1 MSAQKYNNNQA
12 HVFWSDDWRP
22 QADHDIY
29 YSRWL
34 CTPELKETRGSW
46 GHELACV
53 QTTPPPPSP
62 LPSGKIGEGLRF
74 FLRGAGSVHRLATN
88 TSRSSEKKQEIK
100 HVKFMHAFKWNSL
113 KQLTLYWTCWWASNQ
128 KLTLATMKQNN
139 VNKQDKKQTKTS
151 DDVVLKTD
159 CVMVILFKKQNYSHG
174 VHVGMKKIVLIRSF

>member
-12 HVFWSDDWRP
+12 HVFWSHDWRP

-29 YSRWL
+29 YSRWS

-53 QTTPPPPSP
+53 QTTPPSP

-128 KLTLATMKQNN
+128 KLTSATMKQNN
-139 VNKQDKKQTKTS
+139 VNKQQKTKQ
-151 DDVVLKTD
+151 
-159 CVMVILFKKQNYSHG
+159 KQA
-174 VHVGMKKIVLIRSF
+174 MTLC

>member
-12 HVFWSDDWRP
+12 HVFWSDNWRP

-34 CTPELKETRGSW
+34 CTPELKETCGSW

-53 QTTPPPPSP
+53 QTTPPLPSP
-62 LPSGKIGEGLRF
+62 LENWRRPSIFPEG
-74 FLRGAGSVHRLATN
+74 RGGGSVHRLATN

-139 VNKQDKKQTKTS
+139 VNKQQKTKQ
-151 DDVVLKTD
+151 
-159 CVMVILFKKQNYSHG
+159 KQA
-174 VHVGMKKIVLIRSF
+174 MTLC